1 MVVTLIIIIVYL
13 SIAIPL
19 LIVHETVPRAPSNP
33 TLYNGLNTTEA
44 WLDLT
49 VLTNGYHPYNSRR
62 NDVVRDWLLRRI
74 ESILEENEISWST
87 ETEVRIYLSYWIVF
101 AANQIYRR
109 MMVLFRRP
117 NPAQPMMIQ
126 KQLLLPQ

>member
-1 MVVTLIIIIVYL
+1 MAVTLITTIVYL

-19 LIVHETVPRAPSNP
+19 LVVHETVPRAPANP

-44 WLDLT
+44 WHDLT

-74 ESILEENEISWST
+74 ESILEENEISWLV
-87 ETEVRIYLSYWIVF
+87 ETQVRICLGC
-101 AANQIYRR
+101 
-109 MMVLFRRP
+109 
-117 NPAQPMMIQ
+117 
-126 KQLLLPQ
+126 LPCPC

>member
-1 MVVTLIIIIVYL
+1 MAVTLITTIVYL

-49 VLTNGYHPYNSRR
+49 VLTNGYHPYNSHR

-74 ESILEENEISWST
+74 ESILEENDIPWST
-87 ETEVRIYLSYWIVF
+87 ETEVRIYIEYFTGSLS
-101 AANQIYRR
+101 
-109 MMVLFRRP
+109 
-117 NPAQPMMIQ
+117 
-126 KQLLLPQ
+126 LLTRSIEA

>member
-1 MVVTLIIIIVYL
+1 MARINCINPFSFTPVAVTLITVIVYL

-19 LIVHETVPRAPSNP
+19 LIVHETVPRAPANP
-33 TLYNGLNTTEA
+33 TLYKGLNTTEA

-87 ETEVRIYLSYWIVF
+87 ETQVRICLGFYRILVT
-101 AANQIYRR
+101 ANQI
-109 MMVLFRRP
+109 
-117 NPAQPMMIQ
+117 
-126 KQLLLPQ
+126 